1 MDLDERLEKLK
12 RSALTKIE
20 GAAKSGNSMVIIKN
34 SEILKKTEQ
43 LIKGFTQIKAHVTA
57 LEENANYTT
66 DSREAESVQ
75 KEKPAPKV
83 IEKVVSPPTNVEAA
97 DEESKSLKVELETEL
112 GEFFSSTSNAIKK

>member
-20 GAAKSGNSMVIIKN
+20 GAAKSGNSMAIIKH
-34 SEILKKTEQ
+34 SEILKKTEH

-57 LEENANYTT
+57 LEENANYQS
-66 DSREAESVQ
+66 DSEEAEAVQ

-83 IEKVVSPPTNVEAA
+83 IEKVVSPPTNSEATEDA
-97 DEESKSLKVELETEL
+97 KSLKVELQEEL
-112 GEFFSSTSNAIKK
+112 GEFFSSTTNAIKV